1 MCHRD
6 SNCSEMNEC
15 ERCIEVL
22 KGIWE
27 KHPALD
33 DFIFCPKCNRP
44 MHENAKTCGNY
55 CKQGRNKVK
64 MPIQELSWEIPRNAS
79 EICRVL
85 TSAILKQWMIPMID
99 FEDSVNGY
107 DVSENKSIF
116 LIKSHK
122 KQYRV
127 TIEELDG

>member
-1 MCHRD
+1 M
-6 SNCSEMNEC
+6 SS
-15 ERCIEVL
+15 
-22 KGIWE
+22 K
-27 KHPALD
+27 K
-33 DFIFCPKCNRP
+33 
-44 MHENAKTCGNY
+44 
-55 CKQGRNKVK
+55 
-64 MPIQELSWEIPRNAS
+64 LSWEIPRNAS

-116 LIKSHK
+116 LIKAHK

-127 TIEELDG
+127 TIEEIDG